1 MSQLP
6 LHPELANLY
15 ERYMAT
21 YRQWE
26 AQQLTT
32 DQAQDA
38 IAHLATFDATGA
50 MWGMN
55 MHGQFVRAWP
65 GTQPEVADP
74 TQFAPPTLPLD
85 PGGYLIE
92 APVGIGPSPKKLRM
106 RQLKASSAA
115 GAGAA
120 ARGVGA
126 IFARLNIT
134 PQFAVVAISVAL
146 FLAFIL
152 ITRDTPDTT
161 PDIPTSA
168 ITTPAD
174 RQEDSTT
181 GDSEGDSE
189 GDSAGSVTLETSDV
203 KDLLTLAASGQRD
216 LIDTVVRQ
224 PFDGAAYKIEAARMA
239 GWRIVGLELRVTSI
253 IEDGD
258 EHIADLELV
267 DPDTDETLATGSVRI
282 TRNTDTDGWMLDS
295 WPQITI
301 DR

>member
-65 GTQPEVADP
+65 GAQPEVADP

-85 PGGYLIE
+85 PGGYLLE
-92 APVGIGPSPKKLRM
+92 APVGIGPSPKQLKLR
-106 RQLKASSAA
+106 RLKATGAA

-120 ARGVGA
+120 ARGLSGV
-126 IFARLNIT
+126 FARLNIT
-134 PQFAVVAISVAL
+134 PQFAVVAVSVAL
-146 FLAFIL
+146 FLAFVL
-152 ITRDTPDTT
+152 ITRDAPDTT
-161 PDIPTSA
+161 SDIPTGAIGVPAERDRTTDPDAVEDDTDPDGTPTVSA
-168 ITTPAD
+168 I
-174 RQEDSTT
+174 S
-181 GDSEGDSE
+181 
-189 GDSAGSVTLETSDV
+189 
-203 KDLLTLAASGQRD
+203 DLLTLASSGQTE
-216 LIDTVVRQ
+216 LIDTAIAEA
-224 PFDGAAYKIEAARMA
+224 FDGSTYKLEAARLA
-239 GWRIVGLELRVTSI
+239 GWRLVGLELRVIGI
-253 IEDGD
+253 IADAD
-258 EHIADLELV
+258 DHIADLELV
-267 DPDTDETLATGSVRI
+267 DPDAEEILATGSVRI
-282 TRNTDTDGWMLDS
+282 LRDGDRWQLSS
-295 WPQITI
+295 WPQLRI

>member
-65 GTQPEVADP
+65 GAQPEVVDP

-85 PGGYLIE
+85 PGGYLLE
-92 APVGIGPSPKKLRM
+92 APVGIGPSPKQLRI

-120 ARGVGA
+120 ARGLGA
-126 IFARLNIT
+126 LFARLNIT
-134 PQFAVVAISVAL
+134 PQFAVVAVSVAL

-152 ITRDTPDTT
+152 ITRDTPDTA
-161 PDIPTSA
+161 PDIPTA
-168 ITTPAD
+168 PIAAPAD
-174 RQEDSTT
+174 RQDSGTD
-181 GDSEGDSE
+181 GGGEGDS
-189 GDSAGSVTLETSDV
+189 GTLDVPVVTGLLERAS
-203 KDLLTLAASGQRD
+203 SGQRD
-216 LIDTVVRQ
+216 LIDAAVAQ
-224 PFDGAAYKIEAARMA
+224 PFDGSDYKIEAARLA
-239 GWRIVGLELRVTSI
+239 GWRIVGLELRVVSVTA
-253 IEDGD
+253 DGD
-258 EHIADLELV
+258 DHIADLELV
-267 DPDTDETLATGSVRI
+267 DPDSDETLAYGSVRI
-282 TRNTDTDGWMLDS
+282 VGDADTWMLDS
-295 WPQITI
+295 WPQLRTE
-301 DR
+301 R